1 MPNYVFAY
9 RSPEVGD
16 PSTLDPDAA
25 RPWMEFRAALGEKVV
40 DFGNPVFTASS
51 LGNCGADTHLCG
63 YSFVTADDLESAVAL
78 AKGAPVVRAGGG
90 VEVGEITELM

>member
-9 RSPEVGD
+9 RTPEIRN
-16 PSTLDPDAA
+16 PSHPDPDAVA
-25 RPWMEFRAALGEKVV
+25 PWMEFRDALGEKVV

-78 AKGAPVVRAGGG
+78 AKGAPVVSAGGG